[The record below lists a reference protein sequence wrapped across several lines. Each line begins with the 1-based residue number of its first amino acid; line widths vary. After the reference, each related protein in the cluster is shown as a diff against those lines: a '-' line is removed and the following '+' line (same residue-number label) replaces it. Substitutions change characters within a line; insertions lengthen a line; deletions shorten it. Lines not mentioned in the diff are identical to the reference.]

1 MKGHK
6 IKKIA
11 GLVLTTALVMGL
23 CYPIGNTQAG
33 EGAQAEENLLAGTEL
48 LAHYEF
54 QDGGKDSSGN
64 HNDAAI
70 GTGVTVSNGVASL
83 PGGDKDSS
91 AYITLPQGMFD
102 NQDTM
107 TIAMWL
113 KDNDPRTSWLAAF
126 FLGSEKNSHG
136 MPSNYYY
143 FVPCEKDHN
152 TLKLVMTNSVNEE
165 NPSSTEKGFRESTNT
180 ESYCGKWTHYAI
192 VIQPDSLKCYINGS
206 SVGTQ
211 SVERSVSDFGTGLQS
226 YIGRSNY
233 DDPLY
238 QGDFKD
244 FRVYKNAL
252 NEEQIMQVAGIKEE
266 QHKPLG
272 KFWKR

>member
-1 MKGHK
+1 
-6 IKKIA
+6 
-11 GLVLTTALVMGL
+11 
-23 CYPIGNTQAG
+23 
-33 EGAQAEENLLAGTEL
+33 
-48 LAHYEF
+48 
-54 QDGGKDSSGN
+54 
-64 HNDAAI
+64 
-70 GTGVTVSNGVASL
+70 
-83 PGGDKDSS
+83 
-91 AYITLPQGMFD
+91 
-102 NQDTM
+102 
-107 TIAMWL
+107 
-113 KDNDPRTSWLAAF
+113 
-126 FLGSEKNSHG
+126 
-136 MPSNYYY
+136 
-143 FVPCEKDHN
+143 
-152 TLKLVMTNSVNEE
+152 MTNSVNEE

-211 SVERSVSDFGTGLQS
+211 SVARSVSDFGTGLQS

>member
-1 MKGHK
+1 MKGHRM
-6 IKKIA
+6 KKMI
-11 GLVLTTALVMGL
+11 GMVLTAALILGL
-23 CYPIGNTQAG
+23 CYPVGNVRAEESTQAG
-33 EGAQAEENLLAGTEL
+33 DDLLTGTEL

-64 HNDAAI
+64 NNNAEI
-70 GTGVTVSNGVASL
+70 GTGVTVRDGVASL

-91 AYITLPQGMFD
+91 AFITLPQGMFD

-107 TIAMWL
+107 TITMWL
-113 KDNDPRTSWLAAF
+113 KDNDPRTNWLAAF
-126 FLGSEKNSHG
+126 FFGSAKNSHG

-152 TLKLVMTNSVNEE
+152 TLKLVMTNSVKEE
-165 NPSSTEKGFRESTNT
+165 KPSDTEKGFRESTNT
-180 ESYCGKWTHYAI
+180 VSYSGKWTHYAI
-192 VIQPDSLKCYINGS
+192 VIQPDSFKCYINGES
-206 SVGTQ
+206 IGTQ
-211 SVERSVSDFGTGLQS
+211 SVSRSVSDFGTGLQS
-226 YIGRSNY
+226 YIGKSNY

-252 NEEQIMQVAGIKEE
+252 NEAQIM
-266 QHKPLG
+266 
-272 KFWKR
+272 